1 MPKLRKFSTKRR
13 WLLNSSGRS
22 SDFADR
28 IIAWQKV
35 HGRHDLPWQRTRDP
49 YCIWLSEIMLQQTQ
63 VATAI
68 PYYERFIRRFVD
80 VHALASAPIES
91 VMACWAGL
99 GYYSRARNLHRCA
112 QQIVDIY
119 HGEFPRSAEHLAQL
133 SGIGRSTAAAIAA
146 LAFGERAAILDGNVK
161 RVLARHF
168 GIEGYPG
175 SPKVGRVFWQLADSL
190 LPADEIE
197 AYTQGLMDLG
207 ATVCI
212 RVRPKC
218 GACPVNNTC
227 IARSEQAIDKLP
239 TSRPIKQRPV
249 KSAVVLAIREA
260 SGAILLEPRPPTG
273 IWGGLL
279 SLPEF
284 DADAP
289 DELLVAS
296 VKARYGL
303 QVIVRET
310 LGEIRHEFTH
320 YTYVMRPRLAQV
332 IDSFGAADSPLR
344 AVAQQELETAPLPSP
359 IRRMLLRLA
368 LPLLAETAPT
378 SAPNAVS
385 DTCEQFRG
393 G

>member
-1 MPKLRKFSTKRR
+1 VA
-13 WLLNSSGRS
+13 
-22 SDFADR
+22 DFADR

-63 VATAI
+63 VATVI
-68 PYYERFIRRFVD
+68 PYYERFVRRFAD
-80 VHALASAPIES
+80 VRALASAPIES

-112 QQIVDIY
+112 QQIADS
-119 HGEFPRSAEHLAQL
+119 HGGEFPRSVERLAQL
-133 SGIGRSTAAAIAA
+133 PGIGRSTAAAIAA

-175 SPKVGRVFWQLADSL
+175 SPKVEREFWQRAERL
-190 LPADEIE
+190 LPRNEIE

-207 ATVCI
+207 ATLCKRARPVCA
-212 RVRPKC
+212 
-218 GACPVNNTC
+218 ACPVHDTC
-227 IARSEQAIDKLP
+227 IARREQAIDELP
-239 TSRPIKQRPV
+239 TSRPSKPRPV
-249 KSAVVLAIREA
+249 KSAVVLTIQEA
-260 SGAILLEPRPPTG
+260 SGAILLEPRPPAG

-284 DADAP
+284 DADAA
-289 DELLVAS
+289 DDVLVALAL
-296 VKARYGL
+296 ARYGL
-303 QVIVRET
+303 RITLGET

-332 IDSFGAADSPLR
+332 ISSSGVANSSLR
-344 AVAQQELETAPLPSP
+344 AVAEQEFETAPLPSP
-359 IRRMLLRLA
+359 IRRLLLRLA
-368 LPLLAETAPT
+368 LPLL
-378 SAPNAVS
+378 V
-385 DTCEQFRG
+385 
-393 G
+393 